1 MADDLDMLL
10 KLQNIDYHLG
20 ELERSKEYLPDMM
33 ENLTREIEESK
44 TRYQTIVEELEGSQ
58 INKKT
63 LELDLKTHESELQK
77 YQQQMMSIKTNK
89 EYDALVAEID
99 KVKEDISTKET
110 NLLETMER
118 ISTLEKEVVEMKEK
132 TTQVKES
139 NTKQLSVLQEK
150 IDSIG
155 DKVGA
160 KENERTDI
168 AKLIPKRTLSMY
180 ERIRKGKGRA
190 AVVVVKKRACGACL
204 QALTP
209 RKVQEI
215 KARNKIYTCENCGS
229 LLFWDDKESD

>member
-1 MADDLDMLL
+1 
-10 KLQNIDYHLG
+10 
-20 ELERSKEYLPDMM
+20 
-33 ENLTREIEESK
+33 
-44 TRYQTIVEELEGSQ
+44 
-58 INKKT
+58 
-63 LELDLKTHESELQK
+63 
-77 YQQQMMSIKTNK
+77 
-89 EYDALVAEID
+89 
-99 KVKEDISTKET
+99 
-110 NLLETMER
+110 
-118 ISTLEKEVVEMKEK
+118 VVEMKEK